1 MVSATPI
8 EINDPRFE
16 EQGFQIIKI
25 KPTFDYKRDINLW
38 VTNNLL
44 QSTKEV
50 LARMR
55 KQKRET
61 CFLFCNSTDTIY
73 ALMKQLNLLEINLL
87 VFAQIKV

>member
-50 LARMR
+50 LA
-55 KQKRET
+55 KIEDKT

-73 ALMKQLNLLEINLL
+73 ALMKQLNLLDKSA

>member
-38 VTNNLL
+38 VT
-44 QSTKEV
+44 
-50 LARMR
+50 
-55 KQKRET
+55 
-61 CFLFCNSTDTIY
+61 TIY
-73 ALMKQLNLLEINLL
+73 YSLQRGLAKIEDKH
-87 VFAQIKV
+87 VSSFATPQILFMR